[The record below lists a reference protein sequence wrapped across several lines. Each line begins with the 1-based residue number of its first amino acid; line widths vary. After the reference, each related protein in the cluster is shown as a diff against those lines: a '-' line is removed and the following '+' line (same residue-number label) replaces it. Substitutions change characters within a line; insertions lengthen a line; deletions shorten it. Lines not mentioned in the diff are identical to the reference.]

1 MVVVVVVDTTD
12 CLAILANVEEMVLHM
27 FLHKTFFAFI
37 FFSFLPPSCVVVR
50 CRRRC
55 RRRSPHQ
62 RYTNYNHTAAEIQIV
77 LPYGQSCGGSA
88 MLADIRQITA
98 GLNEE
103 YKQYGFEVY
112 GAINVRVAAVDGWK
126 TKKF

>member
-1 MVVVVVVDTTD
+1 MVVVVVVAVDTTD
-12 CLAILANVEEMVLHM
+12 CLAILANVLTQ
-27 FLHKTFFAFI
+27 TFFVFI
-37 FFSFLPPSCVVVR
+37 FFSFCPPSCVVVR
-50 CRRRC
+50 CRRG
-55 RRRSPHQ
+55 SPHQ

>member
-1 MVVVVVVDTTD
+1 M
-12 CLAILANVEEMVLHM
+12 LLSPLSPLSSGW
-27 FLHKTFFAFI
+27 FHK
-37 FFSFLPPSCVVVR
+37 
-50 CRRRC
+50 
-55 RRRSPHQ
+55 

-88 MLADIRQITA
+88 MLADIRRITA

-126 TKKF
+126 TREF